1 MKCAWSW
8 WKCVADWCGGKCEAL
23 LSSEPKMKILL
34 LQPPVEDFYQ
44 TTMRTLPVGLLY
56 LASSLQAAGHEVEL
70 LDCQATSQKR
80 VRDLPAEFHYLKRY
94 YRPENLSPFKLYG
107 HFRHYGLSWED
118 IRARIKNSRADI
130 VGISALFTPFYR
142 EALRCAAIAK
152 ELDAT
157 RPVILGGAHV
167 NACPEYVLRDPN
179 VDFILLGEG
188 ERTLPE
194 FVSALHE
201 GRYNAFDAIRG
212 LGYKTEGKLHI
223 PSHGDLID
231 DLDALPLPAR
241 ELIDPS
247 RYVLGGK
254 RLTML
259 ITSRGCPYHCTFCSI
274 FLTAGRQFRTRAL
287 NHIIDEMKLCRERF
301 GIEIF
306 DIEDDN
312 FSFDQKRA
320 RQILAVMREE
330 LGEEQIE
337 LLAMNGIS
345 AANLS
350 EPLLDEMKRTG
361 FRTLNLALVT
371 SDKEQQRAT
380 KRPGSTSH
388 FDRIVQ
394 KGAALGMEM
403 VNYLILGL
411 PDSTIAEMIDSIIH
425 LMERPVLIG
434 PSVFY
439 ATPGT
444 ESFAQ
449 CRARDLLTSDELAL
463 QRSTCFPVETAN
475 FSRLDLVTLFRL
487 CRWLNFIKSRL
498 DAHATPHNHSP
509 LEGGISFDDARE
521 VALASIN
528 EETALSFDELLSC
541 SILPRD
547 APRANERYHFPRKL
561 SEAEI
566 GAWLARALFHQ
577 KNFYGMR
584 LVQREPERVTYQV
597 YEEEASAR
605 VLNLFFEKAEGKSVF
620 GVKNHF
626 AFTQLRCNL
635 TFEEEF
641 LTA

>member
-1 MKCAWSW
+1 
-8 WKCVADWCGGKCEAL
+8 
-23 LSSEPKMKILL
+23 MKILL

-56 LASSLQAAGHEVEL
+56 LASSLQAAGFAVEL

-80 VRDLPAEFHYLKRY
+80 VLELPQEFQYLKRY

-107 HFRHYGLSWED
+107 HYRHYGLSWEEV
-118 IRARIKNSRADI
+118 RERIKESRADLI
-130 VGISALFTPFYR
+130 GVSALFTPFYR

-167 NACPEYVLRDPN
+167 NACPEQVLRDPN

-188 ERTLPE
+188 ERTLPQ
-194 FVSALHE
+194 FAGALRE
-201 GRYNAFDAIRG
+201 GHYQAFDTILG
-212 LGYKTEGKLHI
+212 LGYKTGGKLHI
-223 PSHGDLID
+223 PAHGDLID

-254 RLTML
+254 KMTML

-274 FLTAGRQFRTRAL
+274 FLTAGRKFRVRAIDR
-287 NHIIDEMKLCRERF
+287 IIAEMKLCRERF
-301 GIEIF
+301 GTEIF
-306 DIEDDN
+306 DVEDDN

-320 RQILAVMREE
+320 REILHAIREE
-330 LGEEQIE
+330 FGEEQIE

-350 EPLLDEMKRTG
+350 APLVEEMKRTG
-361 FRTLNLALVT
+361 FRALNLALVT

-388 FDRIVQ
+388 FDRIVEQ
-394 KGAALGMEM
+394 AATLGMEM

-411 PDSTIAEMIDSIIH
+411 PDSTIDEMLDSILH
-425 LMERPVLIG
+425 LMQRPVLIG

-449 CRARDLLTSDELAL
+449 CVAAGLLPSEELAL
-463 QRSTCFPVETAN
+463 QRSTCFAVETKN
-475 FSRLDLVTLFRL
+475 FSRLELITLFRL

-498 DAHATPHNHSP
+498 DAFAVSSHDSP
-509 LEGGISFDDARE
+509 LEGGQGGVVEDFNELKNTPLKGGIDCAGLFEAASTRALPISFDDL
-521 VALASIN
+521 LAS
-528 EETALSFDELLSC
+528 
-541 SILPRD
+541 SILPDEPPQPD
-547 APRANERYHFPRKL
+547 ARYQFPRKL
-561 SEAEI
+561 TEAEI
-566 GAWLARALFHQ
+566 GAWLARALWRQ
-577 KNFYGMR
+577 KIFLGMR
-584 LVQREPERVTYQV
+584 LLRREHDGIVYQTYV
-597 YEEEASAR
+597 EESSSR
-605 VLNLFFEKAEGKSVF
+605 VLELFFEKAEGLKIF

-626 AFTQLRCNL
+626 AFTRLRCNL
-635 TFEEEF
+635 ARESIA
-641 LTA
+641 LVL